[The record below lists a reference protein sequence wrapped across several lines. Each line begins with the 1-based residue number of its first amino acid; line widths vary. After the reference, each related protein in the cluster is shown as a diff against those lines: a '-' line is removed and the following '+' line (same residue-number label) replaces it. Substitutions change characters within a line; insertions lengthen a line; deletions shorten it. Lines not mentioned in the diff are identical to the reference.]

1 MSTPVTPA
9 NGSSPDAEKMRP
21 RAGGLELHWHTEA
34 VAPGAGTVV
43 ATGIFDLLH
52 VGHLRFLRAAR
63 AAGERLIVGVE
74 DDQRT
79 RARKGPGR
87 PIVSVE
93 ERCEML
99 AALEPVDGVFVV
111 SGPPELEPL
120 RAYSGLLEELQPE
133 VLAFTEGDPA
143 SAGKCLVAERV
154 GAGVCAVALVDGHS
168 TTLLV
173 ERLLRAR

>member
-1 MSTPVTPA
+1 
-9 NGSSPDAEKMRP
+9 
-21 RAGGLELHWHTEA
+21 
-34 VAPGAGTVV
+34 V

-79 RARKGPGR
+79 RARKGPPR

-99 AALEPVDGVFVV
+99 AALAPVDGVFVI

-120 RAYSGLLEELQPE
+120 PAYSALLESLQPS

-154 GAGVCAVALVDGHS
+154 GADVCAVALVDGHS

-173 ERLLRAR
+173 ERLVADFR